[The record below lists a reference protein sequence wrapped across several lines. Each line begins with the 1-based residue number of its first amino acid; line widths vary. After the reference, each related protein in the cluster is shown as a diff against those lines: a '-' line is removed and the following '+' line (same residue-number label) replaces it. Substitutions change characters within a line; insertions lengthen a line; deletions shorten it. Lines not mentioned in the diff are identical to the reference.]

1 MSTANQIKRL
11 NNTRSI
17 PLRVATGGVVGALAV
32 GGVVAATSQKDI
44 TVDYNGDEIQLATFS
59 SDVKGALESADLE
72 VSDKDLVYP
81 APSEQVDKGDT
92 ITVRTAKPVAVSID
106 GEEKNFDSTALTVE
120 DLVKSLDKVQPG
132 SAVTAD
138 GKKLDADE
146 RVADGMN
153 LDVVSPK
160 IVAINN
166 GGKTTYTQIAAK
178 TVGDVLKER
187 GIKLGADDK
196 VSPGENTPLKNGQT
210 ITVDKFTE
218 DEVKETESF
227 DAEPHY
233 VDDPE
238 LAEGTEE
245 VREEGTPGEK
255 EITYT
260 VKSRNCEEFS
270 REVKDE
276 KELKPATPATIARG
290 TKPAE
295 ENSAAGKAGAGDSA
309 QSGNAGA
316 AAPAVANGG
325 VWDSIAQCESGG
337 DWSIN
342 TGNGYS
348 GGLQFDPGTWAAHGG
363 TQYAPDASQATRE
376 QQIAVAEKI
385 QASQGWGAWPACTS
399 KLGIR

>member
-233 VDDPE
+233 ADDPE

-260 VKSRNCEEFS
+260 VKSRNGEEFS

-309 QSGNAGA
+309 QSGNTGA

>member
-72 VSDKDLVYP
+72 VSDKDLVDP
-81 APSEQVDKGDT
+81 APSEPVDKGDT

-309 QSGNAGA
+309 QSGNTGA

-348 GGLQFDPGTWAAHGG
+348 GGLQFDPGTWVAHGG

>member
-295 ENSAAGKAGAGDSA
+295 ENSAAGKAGAGDSV
-309 QSGNAGA
+309 QSGNTGA

>member
-92 ITVRTAKPVAVSID
+92 ITVRTATPVAVSID

-260 VKSRNCEEFS
+260 VKSRNGEEFS

-309 QSGNAGA
+309 QSGNTGA

>member
-260 VKSRNCEEFS
+260 VKSRNGEEFS

-309 QSGNAGA
+309 QSGNTGA

>member
-1 MSTANQIKRL
+1 MSTANQIERL

-44 TVDYNGDEIQLATFS
+44 TVDYNGDEMQLATFS

-260 VKSRNCEEFS
+260 VKSRNGEEFS

>member
-260 VKSRNCEEFS
+260 VKSRNGEEFS

-309 QSGNAGA
+309 QSGNTGA

-385 QASQGWGAWPACTS
+385 QSSQGWGAWPACTS

>member
-238 LAEGTEE
+238 LAEGTDE

-260 VKSRNCEEFS
+260 VKSRNGEEFS

-309 QSGNAGA
+309 QSGNTGA

>member
-72 VSDKDLVYP
+72 VSDKDLVDP
-81 APSEQVDKGDT
+81 APSEPVDKGDT

-309 QSGNAGA
+309 QSGNTGA

>member
-1 MSTANQIKRL
+1 M
-11 NNTRSI
+11 
-17 PLRVATGGVVGALAV
+17 
-32 GGVVAATSQKDI
+32 
-44 TVDYNGDEIQLATFS
+44 
-59 SDVKGALESADLE
+59 
-72 VSDKDLVYP
+72 
-81 APSEQVDKGDT
+81 
-92 ITVRTAKPVAVSID
+92 
-106 GEEKNFDSTALTVE
+106 
-120 DLVKSLDKVQPG
+120 
-132 SAVTAD
+132 
-138 GKKLDADE
+138 
-146 RVADGMN
+146 
-153 LDVVSPK
+153 
-160 IVAINN
+160 
-166 GGKTTYTQIAAK
+166 
-178 TVGDVLKER
+178 
-187 GIKLGADDK
+187 
-196 VSPGENTPLKNGQT
+196 
-210 ITVDKFTE
+210 DKFTE

-260 VKSRNCEEFS
+260 VKSRNGEEFS

-309 QSGNAGA
+309 QSGNTGA

>member
-260 VKSRNCEEFS
+260 VKSRNGEEFS

-295 ENSAAGKAGAGDSA
+295 ENSAAGKAGAGDSV
-309 QSGNAGA
+309 QSGNTGA

-385 QASQGWGAWPACTS
+385 QASQGWGEWPACTS

>member
-44 TVDYNGDEIQLATFS
+44 TVDYNGDEMQLATFS

-260 VKSRNCEEFS
+260 VKSRNGEEFS

-348 GGLQFDPGTWAAHGG
+348 GGLQFDPGTWVAHGG

>member
-309 QSGNAGA
+309 QSGNTGA

>member
-218 DEVKETESF
+218 DEVTETESF

-260 VKSRNCEEFS
+260 VKSRNGEEFS

-309 QSGNAGA
+309 QSGNTGA

>member
-260 VKSRNCEEFS
+260 VKSRNGEEFS

-309 QSGNAGA
+309 QSGNTGA

-342 TGNGYS
+342 TGNGYF

>member
-44 TVDYNGDEIQLATFS
+44 TVDYNGDEMQLATFS

-260 VKSRNCEEFS
+260 VKSRNGEEFS

-309 QSGNAGA
+309 QSGNTGA

>member
-44 TVDYNGDEIQLATFS
+44 TVDYNGDEMQLATFS

-260 VKSRNCEEFS
+260 VKSRNGEEFS

-309 QSGNAGA
+309 QSGNTGA

-342 TGNGYS
+342 TGNGYF

>member
-32 GGVVAATSQKDI
+32 GGVVAATCQKDI

-260 VKSRNCEEFS
+260 VKSRNGEEFS

-309 QSGNAGA
+309 QSGNTGA

-342 TGNGYS
+342 TGNGYF

>member
-260 VKSRNCEEFS
+260 VKSRNGEEFS

-295 ENSAAGKAGAGDSA
+295 ENSAAGKAGAGDSV
-309 QSGNAGA
+309 QSGNTGA